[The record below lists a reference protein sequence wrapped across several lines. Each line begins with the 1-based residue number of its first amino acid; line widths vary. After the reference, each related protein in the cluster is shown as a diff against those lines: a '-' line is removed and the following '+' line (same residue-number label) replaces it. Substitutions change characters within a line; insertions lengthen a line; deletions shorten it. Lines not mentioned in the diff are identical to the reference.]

1 MGRAPENMENPGAEG
16 SRRALS
22 QSHGHASNAPAARP
36 NTWQHR
42 AKVRASV
49 LWIELDSVCPKEK
62 EDDCSDGVKRS
73 EQRDGARR
81 LLVRAEKLINSAGS
95 RQRRLW
101 ERIHSWWNGEL
112 YEGTLKSLHEAE
124 VLIVGLYEPNRAL
137 RHARSV
143 LAMAKPICRGDSRV
157 AQVEQLLGPSRE
169 TPTPKDLPAAL
180 AELLGAAY
188 AVEEERGVRS
198 RNFRNRLIRAGLV
211 LTILLGVVVGV
222 AFAVDGS
229 IPVCDVIGERQTT
242 NCIGSDAP
250 SGQDT
255 GIVMLLGMLGAG
267 LPMIAR
273 LQRMGGSW
281 NPYSLP
287 FWQEMIKLPT
297 GALTAVV
304 GLVLVDTDWLPFA
317 RPADG
322 WREVIAYA
330 IAFGVGQLAFTHAL
344 DKRTE
349 KLLAADPDVDEAEQL
364 ENVPSK
370 KADR

>member
-1 MGRAPENMENPGAEG
+1 M
-16 SRRALS
+16 
-22 QSHGHASNAPAARP
+22 
-36 NTWQHR
+36 
-42 AKVRASV
+42 SV
-49 LWIELDSVCPKEK
+49 LRIELASVCPEER

-81 LLVRAEKLINSAGS
+81 LLVRAEKLIDSAGS
-95 RQRRLW
+95 RQRGLW

-112 YEGTLKSLHEAE
+112 YEGALKCLHEAE
-124 VLIVGLYEPNRAL
+124 VLIVGLYEPHRAL
-137 RHARSV
+137 RHAQSV
-143 LAMAKPICRGDSRV
+143 LATAKPICRGDSRV
-157 AQVEQLLGPSRE
+157 AQVEQLLGPSSE
-169 TPTPKDLPAAL
+169 TPPSPVGETPNLKDLPAAL
-180 AELLGAAY
+180 AALLGAAY

-211 LTILLGVVVGV
+211 LSILLGVVVGV

-229 IPVCDVIGERQTT
+229 IPVCDVIGERKTT

-255 GIVMLLGMLGAG
+255 GVVMLLGMLGAG

-297 GALTAVV
+297 GALTAVA

-317 RPADG
+317 KPADT

-349 KLLAADPDVDEAEQL
+349 KLLAADPDMHEAEQL